1 MLHALALI
9 ARAFF
14 SNDLLCKMSDTAN
27 YTIPASTTV
36 SQEMNIHSKNQLY
49 PGKTYAYEY
58 LVGSKTGY
66 TSEARQTLVSCA
78 QKDGLK
84 LICVILK

>member
-1 MLHALALI
+1 
-9 ARAFF
+9 
-14 SNDLLCKMSDTAN
+14 
-27 YTIPASTTV
+27 
-36 SQEMNIHSKNQLY
+36 MNLHSKNQLFANK
-49 PGKTYAYEY
+49 PYAYEY

-84 LICVILK
+84 LICVIMKEESPSQYTDTIDLFNFGGYAV